1 MRGNQR
7 LQDDDHDDQEAPAIV
22 QTRLLQLTTNDIKN
36 APRLLKNPEG
46 GGQPLTIVIENG
58 NW

>member
-7 LQDDDHDDQEAPAIV
+7 QHDEDHDDQEAPAIV
-22 QTRLLQLTTNDIKN
+22 QTRLLQLTTDDITN

-58 NW
+58 YW

>member
-7 LQDDDHDDQEAPAIV
+7 QFDEDRDDQEAPAVV
-22 QTRLLQLTTNDIKN
+22 QTRLLQLTTNDIQN

-46 GGQPLTIVIENG
+46 GGQPLTIVVENG

>member
-7 LQDDDHDDQEAPAIV
+7 QHDEDRDDQEAPAVV
-22 QTRLLQLTTNDIKN
+22 QTRLLQLTTNDIQN